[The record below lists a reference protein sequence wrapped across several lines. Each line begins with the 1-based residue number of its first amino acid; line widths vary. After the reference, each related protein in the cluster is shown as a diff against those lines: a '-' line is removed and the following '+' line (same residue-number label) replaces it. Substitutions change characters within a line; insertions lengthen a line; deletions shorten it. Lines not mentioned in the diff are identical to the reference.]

1 MIRGKVKKFF
11 KIEGGNSGLT
21 EDFIYL
27 NQPKNK
33 KNEIIVYS
41 SATQED
47 TALRKVDKNAK
58 IKNKEIKKIS
68 GEGVIIA
75 RNGKAG
81 SMTYLEN
88 GNYTMNDHAYIVQVR
103 DEYKN
108 QINIKYILN
117 GIRKEIEDCITS
129 DKQGNRTFNK
139 TLLEETI
146 IEFPDLDVQNNLVS
160 EYEKFYKMKNFINS
174 KIENIKR
181 ILNTIPKFNVGDLHK
196 IEDVFDLVSEDRRLT
211 EEYIYNHPGPYPVYS
226 AQVNGAYGYIDTYMF
241 DGEILSVVSYGD
253 SGKTTIRKGKLTI
266 GRNACGL
273 LPKEEFKD
281 NISLKFAKYALQA
294 IFVNNAKGAD
304 LKSLSQETIRATEF
318 FLPDIEEQ
326 IKIAAEYS
334 KLENMLKKLENVN
347 KKIQNIAQ

>member
-1 MIRGKVKKFF
+1 MIRGKVKRFL
-11 KIEGGNSGLT
+11 KIEGGNSSLT

-33 KNEIIVYS
+33 ESEIIVYS
-41 SATQED
+41 SATQEN
-47 TALRKVDKNAK
+47 TALRKVDRNAK
-58 IKNKEIKKIS
+58 IKNKHIKKFS
-68 GEGVIIA
+68 GEGIIIA

-81 SMTYLEN
+81 NMTYLED
-88 GNYTMNDHAYIVQVR
+88 GNYTMNDHAYVIQVR
-103 DEYKN
+103 DEYKS

-146 IEFPDLDVQNNLVS
+146 IEFPDLDIQNNLVN
-160 EYEKFYKMKNFINS
+160 EYEKFYKMKKIINS
-174 KIENIKR
+174 KIENIKK
-181 ILNTIPKFNVGDLHK
+181 ILNTIPKCNLGDLYK
-196 IEDVFDLVSEDRRLT
+196 IEDVFNLVSEDRRLT
-211 EEYIYNHPGPYPVYS
+211 EEYIYNHPGTYPVYS
-226 AQVNGAYGYIDTYMF
+226 AQVNGAYG
-241 DGEILSVVSYGD
+241 LSVVSYGD
-253 SGKTTIRKGKLTI
+253 SGKTTVRNGKLTI

-281 NISLKFAKYALQA
+281 KISLKFVKYALQA
-294 IFVNNAKGAD
+294 IFINNAKGAD

-326 IKIAAEYS
+326 IKIATEYS
-334 KLENMLKKLENVN
+334 KLENILKKLETKK